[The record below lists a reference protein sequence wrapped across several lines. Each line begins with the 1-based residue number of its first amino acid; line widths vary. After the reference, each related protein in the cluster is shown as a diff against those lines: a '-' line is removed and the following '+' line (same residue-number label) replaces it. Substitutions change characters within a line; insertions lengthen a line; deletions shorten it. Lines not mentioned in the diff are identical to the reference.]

1 MSQGSNKRGVE
12 ERWRE
17 EGGGEGGDRKG
28 KKGDLEKRVAFRN
41 KLNERERKR
50 KGGGVVVGGFRES
63 KGEVE
68 RRRRG

>member
-41 KLNERERKR
+41 K
-50 KGGGVVVGGFRES
+50 
-63 KGEVE
+63 
-68 RRRRG
+68 